1 MSHHRW
7 KLAPVFLI
15 AAGVLLVWGCTL
27 ATGIISGWQWWQLGA
42 YAGGA
47 LALLSVVW
55 QRQRLSDNE
64 VEINALRE
72 NIRTER
78 AGLNAERHEFNRRQE
93 EARHELD
100 KMVSRV
106 ERREQS
112 LADRF
117 STYHEW
123 TEFPRPLDLNSGSDA
138 QQITDTELSDLAARD
153 RKMLRLLEEE
163 SKVIFESIRTN
174 KYVIEG
180 KLHVTLL
187 RDDAYDLIRRVAI
200 IYQPDIDHPLLETS
214 LERVLRAASRASL
227 QFLVVLD
234 QLPVD
239 AKQYNI
245 KKMYAYI
252 RRAVEFYGM
261 YKRVEPY
268 WPYING
274 AYYIGRFAMGANP
287 LTLGA
292 WWIAGTLGSRG
303 AKVLADRL
311 INQQAVAFLHNII
324 RVIGFEVAGI
334 YGGDFRHRD
343 ANWIYGAELVE
354 MLSHF
359 QPSHASLSQ
368 GMKEVGALQ
377 LRSEYDRIFLYRLLT
392 AHQGADPE
400 RYRASVCLTPQE
412 RQAVAR
418 RLEKFLSAFLRR
430 APDKKIL
437 QWRDAAQQRLNVQ
450 LELPGSENLT
460 LSLEDQ
466 VNDAVR
472 SLVSYLLSVKEQ
484 ELDQLE
490 ASLAPCEIW
499 QELPT
504 SRQTTLLD
512 ELRKNP
518 PYFFEHPDIAADGKL
533 AGRYLDDLSTL
544 AARVPPYTPLA
555 AESVL
560 DAGAWLRHDAS
571 AVTARLDR
579 AFNDVWAEEAPGD
592 SRRKL
597 PQAVI
602 SAALCLRQEGETLRF
617 LFGNVRCEFEE
628 ETPADAPSGEDAW
641 LLGVGERLIVFTA
654 EPSPR
659 AIWKGDA
666 TVRVRK
672 VRGYIANACELSG
685 GEWLGDEE
693 AASPTIVVGGS
704 SIVKFEKFFKPILNF
719 QRQAQA

>member
-1 MSHHRW
+1 
-7 KLAPVFLI
+7 
-15 AAGVLLVWGCTL
+15 VWGCTL
-27 ATGIISGWQWWQLGA
+27 ATGIASGWQWWQLGA
-42 YAGGA
+42 YLGGA
-47 LALLSVVW
+47 LALLSVIW

-64 VEINALRE
+64 IEIGALRE
-72 NIRTER
+72 NVRIER
-78 AGLNAERHEFNRRQE
+78 SGLQDERNDFNKRQE
-93 EARHELD
+93 EARIELD

-123 TEFPRPLDLNSGSDA
+123 TEFPRPLDLNSEA
-138 QQITDTELSDLAARD
+138 AVAEPTDSELSELAAKD
-153 RKMLRLLEEE
+153 RLMVKLLEEE
-163 SKVIFESIRTN
+163 SQVIFESIRTN
-174 KYVIEG
+174 KYVVEG
-180 KLHVTLL
+180 KLHATLL

-200 IYQPDIDHPLLETS
+200 IYQPGIEHPLLETS

-245 KKMYAYI
+245 KNMYAYV

-274 AYYIGRFAMGANP
+274 AYYIGRFAMGAKP

-303 AKVLADRL
+303 AQVLANRL

-359 QPSHASLSQ
+359 QASHASLSQ

-377 LRSEYDRIFLYRLLT
+377 LRSEYDRIYLYRLLT
-392 AHQGADPE
+392 AHQGSNPE
-400 RYRASVCLTPQE
+400 RYRASVCLSPAE

-437 QWRDAAQQRLNVQ
+437 AWRDEAQQRLNIQ
-450 LELPGSENLT
+450 LQLPESENLT
-460 LSLEDQ
+460 LSLEAQ
-466 VNDAVR
+466 VDEAIR
-472 SLVSYLLSVKEQ
+472 SLASYVLSVKEQ
-484 ELDQLE
+484 EIDEIE
-490 ASLAPCEIW
+490 ASLDLCSIW
-499 QELPT
+499 QELGQT
-504 SRQTTLLD
+504 RKKKLFDAIRQ
-512 ELRKNP
+512 NP
-518 PYFFEHPDIAADGKL
+518 PYFFEHPDIVADGKL
-533 AGRYLDDLSTL
+533 AGQFLDDLATL
-544 AARVPPYTPLA
+544 AARVPPYTALSSETA
-555 AESVL
+555 L
-560 DAGAWLRHDAS
+560 DAGAWLRHDAP
-571 AVTARLDR
+571 AVNARLDK
-579 AFNDVWAEEAPGD
+579 AFNAVWAEHVVCD

-597 PQAVI
+597 PQQVV
-602 SAALCLRQEGETLRF
+602 SAALCLRQDDEPLRF
-617 LFGNVRCEFEE
+617 LFGNVRCQFEPGE
-628 ETPADAPSGEDAW
+628 APPGAPAADNAW
-641 LLGVGERLIVFTA
+641 LLAVGDRLVVFTA
-654 EPSPR
+654 DPTPR
-659 AIWKGDA
+659 AVWKGDRQV
-666 TVRVRK
+666 TMRK
-672 VRGYIANACELSG
+672 VRGYISNACEITG
-685 GEWLGDEE
+685 GQWIADPQTP
-693 AASPTIVVGGS
+693 APTIVVAGS
-704 SIVKFEKFFKPILNF
+704 SLAKYETFFRPLLEF
-719 QRQAQA
+719 QQ